1 MKLLFKFSVLV
12 LFINLVS
19 PAFAAPEKFV
29 TVSEAKI
36 REAVTGYVM
45 KCTENLGMEV
55 HVTRID
61 YKGNLKITPG
71 DVSYEVI
78 APGQWEG
85 WGRANLALIIRV
97 DGRVEKNLSIPVEVE
112 ALTDMVVTDRPLE
125 RGEVIGPT
133 DVVLQKRDISA
144 GAGKICRNVS
154 DVIGKRVRVAMRGNS
169 PVRGDYLERVPL
181 IKSGQ
186 IVTIIAENDTMRI
199 TAVGKARN
207 SGAEGDLIMVQNM
220 SSLKDIPARVIDGN
234 SVKVDF

>member
-1 MKLLFKFSVLV
+1 MKLLFKYSVLV
-12 LFINLVS
+12 LVITLVS

-29 TVSEAKI
+29 TVKEEKV
-36 REAVTGYVM
+36 REVITGYVL

-61 YKGNLKITPG
+61 FKGNLKIPTG
-71 DVSYEVI
+71 DASYEVM
-78 APGQWEG
+78 APDQWEG

-97 DGRVEKNLSIPVEVE
+97 DGRLEKNIPIPVEVE

-133 DVVLQKRDISA
+133 DVVLQKRDISVA
-144 GAGKICRNVS
+144 AGKICRNVS
-154 DVIGKRVRVAMRGNS
+154 DVVGKRVRVAMRGNS
-169 PVRGDYLERVPL
+169 PVRSDYLEKVPL

-207 SGAEGDLIMVQNM
+207 SGAAGDLIMVQNM
-220 SSLKDIPARVIDGN
+220 SSLKDIPARVIDSN